1 MQPIDKRI
9 VYVNP
14 DGSIGVL
21 CAAPGA
27 RLASSVTLAK
37 GVVKVPTPEPV
48 ERVLRKWPS
57 AASVEWAETEAE
69 FLQRIAAKDVPKD
82 AVSFR
87 IVDVADLPAYRTFR
101 SAWKDDGRG
110 ALTHDLEKCRELTKR
125 MLGDAKH
132 DNAIAVAQSVDALKA
147 LLSKGGR

>member
-1 MQPIDKRI
+1 MPTSDKRI

-27 RLASSVTLAK
+27 RLANSITLEK
-37 GVVKVPTPEPV
+37 GVVKEPRPVPV

-57 AASVEWAETEAE
+57 AVAVEWAETEDE
-69 FLQRIAAKDVPKD
+69 FLKRIAAKDVPKD

-147 LLSKGGR
+147 LLSKGAR

>member
-1 MQPIDKRI
+1 MPTSDKRI

-14 DGSIGVL
+14 DGSVGVL

-27 RLASSVTLAK
+27 RLANSITLEK
-37 GVVKVPTPEPV
+37 GVVKEPRPVPV

-57 AASVEWAETEAE
+57 AVAVEWAETEDE
-69 FLQRIAAKDVPKD
+69 FLQRIAAKDVPKG

-110 ALTHDLEKCRELTKR
+110 ALTHDLEKCRELTKK

-132 DNAIAVAQSVDALKA
+132 ENAIAVAQSVDALKA